1 MVILFNWIA
10 FSSKNI
16 VLNFSKFSSGIG
28 FIILVV
34 RVVGGGGCLAS
45 SLFGGMYKIIGK

>member
-1 MVILFNWIA
+1 MLFNWIA

-16 VLNFSKFSSGIG
+16 VLNFSGFSWGMG

-34 RVVGGGGCLAS
+34 LVFGGGGCLAS
-45 SLFGGMYKIIGK
+45 SLFGGICRIIGK